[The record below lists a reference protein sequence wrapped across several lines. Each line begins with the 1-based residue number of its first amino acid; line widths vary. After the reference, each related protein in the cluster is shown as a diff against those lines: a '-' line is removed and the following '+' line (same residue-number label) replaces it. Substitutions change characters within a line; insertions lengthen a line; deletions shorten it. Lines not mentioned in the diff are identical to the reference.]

1 MYSFRQCKGNLVYL
15 QVSITTHFNKI
26 ITKNSARTKYKGKN
40 FKFNKCRCL
49 KYVDPKKVNNM
60 AKVNYFDHD
69 HKPQYQRYFNEE
81 FKKGKVRELEKNISS
96 VSDICKTYS
105 VSRTSVYNWI
115 YKYSVMAKKQVKQVV
130 EAKSDTQKIKAL
142 EERIKELERIIGQK
156 QLLLEFKDKMIE
168 IAEATYNVDIKKK
181 VGSRLSS
188 GTTTTAKN
196 TGKG

>member
-1 MYSFRQCKGNLVYL
+1 M
-15 QVSITTHFNKI
+15 
-26 ITKNSARTKYKGKN
+26 
-40 FKFNKCRCL
+40 
-49 KYVDPKKVNNM
+49 VNNM
-60 AKVNYFDHD
+60 AKVNYFDHE
-69 HKPQYQRYFNEE
+69 HKPQYQRSFNEE
-81 FKKGKVRELEKNISS
+81 FKKGKVRELEKNMSS

-142 EERIKELERIIGQK
+142 QERIKELERIIGQK

-181 VGSRLSS
+181 VGSKLSS
-188 GTTTTAKN
+188 GTTS
-196 TGKG
+196 TGKSTKKS